1 MAGAASNFDAET
13 IKKLLKQAEAKGTP
27 LSFAYGHATSPE
39 KCGLMLDMRKPGKAM
54 STVLKKSSKDI
65 KRVCYGTFVGV
76 DGEMH
81 LKPEKP
87 IKGMIRLLVKRFRSE
102 GLRKYLPMLVDVDGQ
117 VIDEDTLPD
126 TEGDD
131 AAPAPSTMGTS
142 DLEVL
147 KPKLLAAKKQ
157 VDAIALADAGQ
168 LPNQMTEALKHYKNG
183 NAQGVVETLGLIAR
197 DLKAHAATAQPPEA
211 QVSAKEEAALK
222 QLQQLLPKAITRL
235 KALPERAQ

>member
-1 MAGAASNFDAET
+1 
-13 IKKLLKQAEAKGTP
+13 
-27 LSFAYGHATSPE
+27 
-39 KCGLMLDMRKPGKAM
+39 
-54 STVLKKSSKDI
+54 
-65 KRVCYGTFVGV
+65 
-76 DGEMH
+76 
-81 LKPEKP
+81 
-87 IKGMIRLLVKRFRSE
+87 
-102 GLRKYLPMLVDVDGQ
+102 
-117 VIDEDTLPD
+117 
-126 TEGDD
+126 
-131 AAPAPSTMGTS
+131 MGTS